1 MQLGRLAVADIVF
14 TSLFRAHTQS
24 VRSIIL
30 TLNACIHKCFNVLF
44 IWNVF
49 AYVQKAVH
57 VILYYAVAC
66 LVIIL
71 KNKCC
76 SDFELFLVS
85 QLQFVGLVQ
94 VGNYILAHNFVPFV

>member
-1 MQLGRLAVADIVF
+1 MQA
-14 TSLFRAHTQS
+14 

-57 VILYYAVAC
+57 VTLYYAVAC
-66 LVIIL
+66 LAIML

-76 SDFELFLVS
+76 SDFELIFCLVS
-85 QLQFVGLVQ
+85 QLHFVVLV
-94 VGNYILAHNFVPFV
+94 NSP